1 MKNQLFFFATITLL
15 VIAKKFEA
23 RFLLIKLDDTTETKP
38 SLGRS
43 FGRSKI
49 IYSS

>member
-23 RFLLIKLDDTTETKP
+23 RFLLIKLDDTIETMP
-38 SLGRS
+38 IHGRS
-43 FGRSKI
+43 VGLGRSKI
-49 IYSS
+49 IY